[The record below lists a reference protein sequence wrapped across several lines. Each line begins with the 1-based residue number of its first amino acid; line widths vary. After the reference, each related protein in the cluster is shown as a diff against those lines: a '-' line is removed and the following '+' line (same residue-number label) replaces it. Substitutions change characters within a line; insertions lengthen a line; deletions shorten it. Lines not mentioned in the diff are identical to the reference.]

1 MLFPVAADGV
11 PQMVANAGLFFSGP
25 VVDVDVEKWDRLH
38 SVNVR
43 GVMLSVKHAARQMIA
58 QGRGGVIIRTPD
70 FLFRRCRLNRLS
82 WGCYDSCCI
91 GSWAKR
97 CVVISLRGMRRDSD
111 WPVRLWPHV
120 YVLRLE
126 IRSSGDHPICL

>member
-25 VVDVDVEKWDRLH
+25 VVDIDVEKWDRLH

-58 QGRGGVIIRTPD
+58 QGRGGVIIRTHD
-70 FLFRRCRLNRLS
+70 FHFKRCGLNRLS
-82 WGCYDSCCI
+82 WGRYCSCCVA
-91 GSWAKR
+91 GRAKR
-97 CVVISLRGMRRDSD
+97 CGVISFHMTRRNAD
-111 WPVRLWPHV
+111 
-120 YVLRLE
+120 
-126 IRSSGDHPICL
+126 